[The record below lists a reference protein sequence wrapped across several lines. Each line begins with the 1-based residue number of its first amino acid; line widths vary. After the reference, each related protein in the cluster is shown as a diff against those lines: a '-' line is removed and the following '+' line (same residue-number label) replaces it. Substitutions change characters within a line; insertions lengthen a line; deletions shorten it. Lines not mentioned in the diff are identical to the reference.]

1 MLAQNALDGVVGFQG
16 DSLLVDLAVTSLE
29 DEFPDGLLGWV
40 AVGDVGLNSSKHI
53 DGGLVDSDE
62 DSVMELSQSE
72 ESHDSD
78 DLGVE
83 LVNTSDSNN
92 KGEL

>member
-1 MLAQNALDGVVGFQG
+1 MLAQNALDSVVGLQG
-16 DSLLVDLAVTSLE
+16 DSLLVDLAVASLE
-29 DEFPDGLLGWV
+29 DESPDGLLGGV

-53 DGGLVDSDE
+53 DGSLVDSDE